1 MKKLY
6 FLSFLFIVSALL
18 IWSLMGGEGIS
29 PPPPPKPISSDSLVL
44 MVEQIGQAD
53 WQNNEQY
60 KKVYSEILLSS
71 SNKNISEA
79 SKSRLIESLDKK
91 YVASLAIKYNSLKL
105 NFTAFPSTL
114 YAEMLAFSSKH
125 PDDLNIGI
133 SELNAY
139 KQLERMESQVNQYLK
154 GRYNS
159 DKWTSLN
166 TKIDE
171 IKLGDLA
178 RNPNCITM
186 KRDYSSTL
194 KQFKSDVSVVT
205 GLIEKCEEDKPL
217 LENTYGYRALKGFGE
232 KSAVIQYP
240 YYKSWF
246 SNPANEACFYKPNL

>member
-1 MKKLY
+1 
-6 FLSFLFIVSALL
+6 
-18 IWSLMGGEGIS
+18 MGGEGIVD
-29 PPPPPKPISSDSLVL
+29 PPTHKPISSDSLVL

-194 KQFKSDVSVVT
+194 KQFKSDVSRVT
-205 GLIEKCEEDKPL
+205 ELIKECEEDKPL
-217 LENTYGYRALKGFGE
+217 LEDKYAYQDLEGFGK

-246 SNPANEACFYKPNL
+246 SNPANEACFYKSY